1 MREFM
6 MEAEV
11 GDEMVGEDPSV
22 NQLIEMTCELLGKE
36 AGLFLPSG
44 TMCNQIAMR
53 THCQPGDEIIADKS
67 SHIRH
72 NEVAGISALSGSLI
86 YPLDGERGIFTADQF
101 KKAIRPYSHFQ
112 PRTSLVAIEQ
122 TSNSGGG
129 TVWPLPNIEEVCKIA
144 LDHKLKRHL
153 DGARLF
159 NAVVKTNTP
168 AIEYTKHFDSVWIDL
183 SKGLGCPLG
192 AVLTGTKEFIY
203 QARRWKHQFGGAMR
217 QAGIV
222 AAAGI
227 YALEHN
233 IDRLEEDHK
242 NATLLAEKLQQ
253 IQGIEVEPVETNMV
267 FFDVSGLKMT
277 SQEFNMLLEPHGLRF
292 SDADKYRLRAVTHLD
307 ISRDQ
312 ILEAIDIIHKCI

>member
-1 MREFM
+1 MSFRIDLYSDTKSRPSQEMREFM

-129 TVWPLPNIEEVCKIA
+129 TIWPLPNIEEVCKIA

-183 SKGLGCPLG
+183 
-192 AVLTGTKEFIY
+192 
-203 QARRWKHQFGGAMR
+203 
-217 QAGIV
+217 
-222 AAAGI
+222 
-227 YALEHN
+227 
-233 IDRLEEDHK
+233 
-242 NATLLAEKLQQ
+242 
-253 IQGIEVEPVETNMV
+253 
-267 FFDVSGLKMT
+267 
-277 SQEFNMLLEPHGLRF
+277 
-292 SDADKYRLRAVTHLD
+292 
-307 ISRDQ
+307 
-312 ILEAIDIIHKCI
+312 